1 VREGTPHPDN
11 PVDAASSR
19 QVAVVTGGSRGV
31 GRGIAEV
38 LASQGAAVC
47 IMARTASE
55 VEAAADDIGA
65 LGLGLDVTEPQAVKD
80 AFHLIEA
87 ELGPVTLL
95 VNNAGAL
102 HAIGPLWEADPETW
116 WRDSESHLRGAFL
129 CTHAAL
135 PRMVERG
142 SGRVVNV
149 VGMLGQMGDGHSTSH
164 ACAKAAMFRMTDC
177 LAHELEGS
185 GAHVFCVSPG
195 PVRTA
200 ITERLAES
208 AEGRRW
214 LPDFAEI
221 GESEWLSPEECG
233 ELVARIATGELD
245 RLSGRYLYVGLDLD
259 EAAAQADAIRA
270 DDRLVLRLVR

>member
-47 IMARTASE
+47 IMARPASE
-55 VEAAADDIGA
+55 VEA
-65 LGLGLDVTEPQAVKD
+65 
-80 AFHLIEA
+80 
-87 ELGPVTLL
+87 
-95 VNNAGAL
+95 
-102 HAIGPLWEADPETW
+102 
-116 WRDSESHLRGAFL
+116 
-129 CTHAAL
+129 
-135 PRMVERG
+135 
-142 SGRVVNV
+142 VV
-149 VGMLGQMGDGHSTSH
+149 
-164 ACAKAAMFRMTDC
+164 
-177 LAHELEGS
+177 
-185 GAHVFCVSPG
+185 CVSPG

-221 GESEWLSPEECG
+221 GESEWLSPEQCG
-233 ELVARIATGELD
+233 ELVGSDRHRGARRALGP
-245 RLSGRYLYVGLDLD
+245 LS
-259 EAAAQADAIRA
+259 
-270 DDRLVLRLVR
+270 LRRP